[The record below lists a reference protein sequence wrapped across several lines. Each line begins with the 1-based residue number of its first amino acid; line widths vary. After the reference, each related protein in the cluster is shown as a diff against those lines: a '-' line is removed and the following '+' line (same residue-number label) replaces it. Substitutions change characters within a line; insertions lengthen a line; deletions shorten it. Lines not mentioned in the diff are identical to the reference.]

1 MFVGGYST
9 HFLNT
14 FSIPTQKAFNF
25 SSFKVNPQKV
35 HFLFDN

>member
-1 MFVGGYST
+1 MRVGIPHISST
-9 HFLNT
+9 LFQ
-14 FSIPTQKAFNF
+14 SPTQKAFNF